1 MVEVKGLEYSI
12 EDKKILKDIFL
23 TVKEKKFVGVIG
35 ANGCGKS
42 TLLKN
47 IYRFLK

>member
-23 TVKEKKFVGVIG
+23 TVKEK
-35 ANGCGKS
+35 N
-42 TLLKN
+42 L
-47 IYRFLK
+47 